1 MAGGTPTAV
10 PTTRAERLVG
20 NWVYGGALAGLLL
33 LGLTPVLTQGW
44 PLAEV
49 LAFLALPIY
58 MVHQY
63 EEHDDDRF
71 RRFMNQTMAAGRD
84 AMTPLAVFVINVFG
98 IWLTLALCI
107 VLMRANGAGYGAFAA
122 WLVLVNAVLHIVT
135 ALRGRSYNP
144 GLVTAV
150 LLFVPLG
157 IAILAAIW
165 HAASATQIIVGLL
178 LSVAIHATIMIHM
191 KRRIAHL

>member
-1 MAGGTPTAV
+1 MAGGTSKAA

-20 NWVYGGALAGLLL
+20 NWVYGGALAGLML

-44 PLAEV
+44 PMAEV
-49 LAFLALPIY
+49 LVFLALPLY

-71 RRFMNQTMAAGRD
+71 RRFMNQTMAGGRD

-98 IWLTLALCI
+98 VWLTLALCT
-107 VLMRANGAGYGAFAA
+107 VLTRANGGGFGAFAA
-122 WLVLVNAVLHIVT
+122 WLVLVNAVLHIIT
-135 ALRGRSYNP
+135 ALRSRSYNP

-150 LLFVPLG
+150 VLFLPLG
-157 IAILAAIW
+157 VAILAAIW
-165 HAASATQIIVGLL
+165 HEASATQLIVGLL
-178 LSVAIHATIMIHM
+178 LSVALHAAIMIHM
-191 KRRIAHL
+191 KRRIARL